1 MKYLFILLAG
11 CLVLIIFAGCDKES
25 DFEKDYKVYRESLA
39 KRKRFYKICFIN
51 IEMILII
58 EYM

>member
-39 KRKRFYKICFIN
+39 KRKRFCKICFIN